1 MCCLKYEHQVYVS
14 FRKRAPK
21 RGAIVRTPAGEGRVT
36 DLLAPVDSVTVDLG
50 EGRSETFKLDE
61 LRVRRRPHRE
71 GTEHG

>member
-1 MCCLKYEHQVYVS
+1 VYVS

-21 RGAIVRTPAGEGRVT
+21 RGAVVRTPAGEGRVT

-61 LRVRRRPHRE
+61 LGSATSSGRNDN
-71 GTEHG
+71 G